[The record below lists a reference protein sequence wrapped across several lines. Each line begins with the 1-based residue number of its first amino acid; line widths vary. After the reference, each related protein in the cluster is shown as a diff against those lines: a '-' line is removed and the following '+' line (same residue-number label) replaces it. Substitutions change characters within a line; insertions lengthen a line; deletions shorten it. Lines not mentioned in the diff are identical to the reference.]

1 MLGAYQL
8 YNIVDVFSIFI
19 FLLKTLILLYNYYNI
34 FLTHIPTCTPSK
46 TQSNLY
52 IYHSHSITK
61 LRLIHSVFFF
71 FFFYL
76 KKTCIITTKFSLL
89 PLLNHET
96 STYCRLFKK
105 ELFIVYWVRLF
116 VYFSYSL
123 LPVVCLFLSS
133 SPLFFRC
140 NSSKTVTLISRV
152 LLCWIVMKIGI
163 EMDKTMNW

>member
-1 MLGAYQL
+1 VHTLKNSIKFIHLPLPLNHETTAYS
-8 YNIVDVFSIFI
+8 FSF
-19 FLLKTLILLYNYYNI
+19 
-34 FLTHIPTCTPSK
+34 
-46 TQSNLY
+46 
-52 IYHSHSITK
+52 
-61 LRLIHSVFFF
+61 FFF
-71 FFFYL
+71 FFFYI